1 VPGKRSRVGKLQSK
15 HYNDWIAF
23 GFEDVVFEACRD
35 ANALRAA
42 GLIRHDATTCR
53 LPQRYA
59 VEDLTASGVECQKIA
74 VESCSED
81 QSGSRDRDP
90 CDYRLGRF
98 TAPADNA
105 VVRID
110 GGDPAF
116 LTLVFLAESICRTE
130 KRLELVS
137 TESEVQTEP
146 PPIRTPFGQVSAPGA
161 LPVGANA
168 NVHTTRPVAPS
179 NPATMQPHARSA
191 PDVPMNTIPFQA
203 TGEAAMVAG
212 LPSVSASRVA
222 HT

>member
-130 KRLELVS
+130 KRLAGFEDRSLRVELY
-137 TESEVQTEP
+137 
-146 PPIRTPFGQVSAPGA
+146 GA
-161 LPVGANA
+161 AKSRLY
-168 NVHTTRPVAPS
+168 VACRK
-179 NPATMQPHARSA
+179 NLAL
-191 PDVPMNTIPFQA
+191 
-203 TGEAAMVAG
+203 E
-212 LPSVSASRVA
+212 SASLKDDSTVLRSSGVIA
-222 HT
+222 G